1 MIELQPEEHKYLE
14 LMISLLF
21 FLLLLLLLTAIQ
33 NLNNL
38 T

>member
-21 FLLLLLLLTAIQ
+21 LLLFLLLTAIH